1 MSEIRECPTHMFEDV
16 NGRPLEAMPEIQDR
30 PPPTLKTPMEGPLG
44 GGAGGLGAPT
54 TYLEDIDGGTLGGDP
69 KDLGAPTSYVKDVDG
84 GVPWEV
90 WTPFMVQRCAVV
102 MNSTCIHL
110 RTRGLNIYMYR
121 RGRIYKEPLKE
132 IQ

>member
-1 MSEIRECPTHMFEDV
+1 V
-16 NGRPLEAMPEIQDR
+16 LEVWER
-30 PPPTLKTPMEGPLG
+30 PPPMLKTLMAGPQG
-44 GGAGGLGAPT
+44 GNVENLRAPT
-54 TYLEDIDGGTLGGDP
+54 TYLEDIDGGTLGGNP

-90 WTPFMVQRCAVV
+90 WTPFVVQRCAVV